1 MILPAIVPAL
11 FFGVAALPVQVLG
24 CRTRG
29 FVAVMIAL
37 VGAVASLGAAIMG
50 VKGRRRGSPDT
61 GSWVVSSLILAIPAV
76 AVIIIAYAG

>member
-11 FFGVAALPVQVLG
+11 FFVVAAIPVQVLG

-29 FVAVMIAL
+29 RVAGMIAL
-37 VGAVASLGAAIMG
+37 AGLGAAIMG
-50 VKGRRRGSPDT
+50 VKGRRRGDSDP
-61 GSWVVSSLILAIPAV
+61 GWWIVSSLILAIPAV